1 MVDTDADGKGN
12 TLARKKLPVERAG
25 YQALVSAIERLIEQ
39 GRQRAAGAVNTI
51 LVETYWQIGRY
62 LVEFEQKG
70 KARAEYGEELLKRLG
85 KDLTAKYGRGFSWR
99 NLFNMRK
106 FYLTYPQRK
115 LQTVSA
121 ISQKKQKGPI
131 VSGLLP
137 ISQTPSATFSLS
149 WSHYILLIGLDEE
162 AKRSF
167 YEIEAIKNS
176 WSVRELE
183 RQINSLLYERLA
195 LSKDKPKV
203 LALAKKGQVVTTPED
218 AIKDPYVLEFL
229 GLKEQTVYTETKLE
243 QALINHLQEFLLEM
257 GKGFCFVARQ
267 KRITINNEHFY
278 IDLVLYNRFLK
289 CLVLIDLKLGRFSH
303 ADAGQMNFYLNYV
316 KANEKLKDEND
327 PIGLILCSDKDA
339 TFAEYVLGGLSNK
352 IFASKYRLSL
362 PKEEELIQEIEAEK
376 RKLQRDFP

>member
-1 MVDTDADGKGN
+1 MV
-12 TLARKKLPVERAG
+12 ARKNLPSERAG
-25 YQALVSAIERLIEQ
+25 YQALVLAIERLIEQ
-39 GRQRAAGAVNTI
+39 GRRRAAWAVNTI

-62 LVEFEQKG
+62 IVEFEQKG
-70 KARAEYGEELLKRLG
+70 KARAEYGEELLKRLS

-106 FYLTYPQRK
+106 FYLTYPERK

-121 ISQKKQKGPI
+121 ISLKGPK
-131 VSGLLP
+131 GLPAPKLLP
-137 ISQTPSATFSLS
+137 ISQTSSATFPLS
-149 WSHYILLIGLDEE
+149 WSHYMLLIGLDSE

-167 YEIEAIKNS
+167 YELEALKNS

-203 LALAKKGQVVTTPED
+203 LALAKKGQIIERPE
-218 AIKDPYVLEFL
+218 
-229 GLKEQTVYTETKLE
+229 
-243 QALINHLQEFLLEM
+243 
-257 GKGFCFVARQ
+257 
-267 KRITINNEHFY
+267 
-278 IDLVLYNRFLK
+278 
-289 CLVLIDLKLGRFSH
+289 IDLKLGKFSH

-376 RKLQRDFP
+376 KKLQGDFRER